1 MPIINFNGLA
11 TGLDTG
17 SMIEQLVAIER
28 SRATV
33 YTNRINDLTRQG
45 TIVDDLTARLN
56 TLRDRARALDTAAE
70 LKVSK
75 VVTSDD
81 AHVSVAVAGAAV
93 GSHQLR
99 VGALARAQT
108 VSSNPFLSS
117 SAGAAG
123 AGSVAITTRGVAVNV
138 AWTAA
143 DSLSA
148 IAQRVNDA
156 NAGIT
161 ASVLF
166 DGTAYRLVATSKA
179 TGTAAAS
186 TFVDGGDGLG
196 WGAPG
201 AIKVPAADA
210 AFTLNG
216 IAMTRGSNLVD
227 DALPGMTFTL
237 KAVHAAAAPDTT
249 VDVVADRDALRD
261 KVKGL
266 VDAYNSAAGVLD
278 GQLRYDGKAK
288 GRDTLFGDST
298 LRQLQSSLT
307 RLVTD
312 RHNGV
317 TMSELGASID
327 RTGRMAFDATK
338 FDKAMIANPAAVE
351 SLLVGGTLATKLSAL
366 AEQHV
371 RAGDG
376 VLTTK
381 GDTFD
386 AQIKNYR
393 KDVTRIEDAATRL
406 GERLRLQFSA
416 LEKAVS
422 SMKTQSQQLTSML
435 G

>member
-1 MPIINFNGLA
+1 MPVINFSGLA

-17 SMIEQLVAIER
+17 SMIDQLVAVER
-28 SRATV
+28 SRASV
-33 YTNRINDLTRQG
+33 YTTRINDLTRQG
-45 TIVDDLTARLN
+45 TIVNDLTSRLN

-75 VVTSDD
+75 VASSDD
-81 AHVSVAVAGAAV
+81 THFTVAAAGATV

-99 VGALARAQT
+99 VGSLARAQT
-108 VSSNPFLSS
+108 VSSTSFPSS
-117 SAGAAG
+117 AAGAAG
-123 AGSVAITTRGVAVNV
+123 AGAVDITTGGVTVNV

-148 IAQRVNDA
+148 IAQKVNDA
-156 NAGIT
+156 NTGVT
-161 ASVLF
+161 ANVLF
-166 DGTAYRLVATSKA
+166 AGTAYRLVAPSRA

-186 TFVDGGDGLG
+186 TFVDSGDGLG

-237 KAVHAAAAPDTT
+237 KAAHAAAAPDTT
-249 VDVVADRDALRD
+249 VDVTADRDALRD

-266 VDAYNSAAGVLD
+266 VEAYNSAAGVLD
-278 GQLRYDGKAK
+278 GQLRYDGQRK

-298 LRQLQSSLT
+298 LRRLQASLT

-317 TMSELGASID
+317 TLSELGAAID
-327 RTGRMAFDATK
+327 RTGRIVFDATK
-338 FDKAMIANPAAVE
+338 FDKALIANPTAVE
-351 SLLVGGTLATKLSAL
+351 ALLVGGTLSTKLSDL

-376 VLTTK
+376 VLASK
-381 GDTFD
+381 G
-386 AQIKNYR
+386 

-406 GERLRLQFSA
+406 GERLRQQFSD

-422 SMKTQSQQLTSML
+422 SMKTQSQQLTAML